1 MLFLQEAAA
10 AVSHVDSFYISQDNS
25 RREFQYIS
33 NCQETGCLV
42 VRPEKFEE
50 EIQDILLENTK
61 YFSASF
67 ISYKNDERQIE
78 QVGRKELPVPEMF
91 TLIVDGQTC

>member
-1 MLFLQEAAA
+1 
-10 AVSHVDSFYISQDNS
+10 
-25 RREFQYIS
+25 
-33 NCQETGCLV
+33 V

-67 ISYKNDERQIE
+67 ISYKNDER
-78 QVGRKELPVPEMF
+78 
-91 TLIVDGQTC
+91 